1 MDIVNHIII
10 VLSSVDI
17 EFNKVFV
24 LATEMA
30 NSVNVEPSMPQFAK
44 RQIYNAL
51 STDSLREKC
60 SNTELFLVRIFPYSV
75 RMR

>member
-1 MDIVNHIII
+1 MDIVNAYKQIDA
-10 VLSSVDI
+10 VKTSYRNLLSSVDK

-44 RQIYNAL
+44 RQIYNVL
-51 STDSLREKC
+51 STA
-60 SNTELFLVRIFPYSV
+60 
-75 RMR
+75 